1 MVLLNRVLT
10 ASFHCLHSDAWPP
23 GPCWCSRSCPTQD
36 WPSPRD
42 RKPPQ
47 PRQSRHPNTLPCHAT
62 RLLPRAS
69 NWTTAGSLGAQ
80 NRPNPSAL
88 HIQTQPVP
96 FHPVRPQEDPGA
108 PLGGPASRGGICIT
122 NALSVEV
129 LSWLIVFFFFN
140 FSFIFSHTCST
151 WKVPD

>member
-23 GPCWCSRSCPTQD
+23 GPCWCWRSCPTQD

-47 PRQSRHPNTLPCHAT
+47 PRQSRHPNTLPRHAT
-62 RLLPRAS
+62 LLLPRAS
-69 NWTTAGSLGAQ
+69 NWTTVGSLGAQ

-108 PLGGPASRGGICIT
+108 SLGGPASRGGICIT
-122 NALSVEV
+122 SALFSGSP
-129 LSWLIVFFFFN
+129 LLTYWLFFFS

-151 WKVPD
+151 WRVPD